1 MNKPVSKINSIIT
14 KQYLEKQLENQYFE
28 RKGLGE
34 KDTKPTKIA
43 EELIGMLNADGGV
56 LAFGISDKGEIQDL
70 NTIADKLD
78 EYRKLVFDFIIPPC
92 NIVLEEVFI
101 DGKLIFLFHVEQDV
115 ERIYCRKY
123 NEKFFLRIA
132 NSNKELNQKS
142 R

>member
-56 LAFGISDKGEIQDL
+56 LAFGIR
-70 NTIADKLD
+70 NTRSQH
-78 EYRKLVFDFIIPPC
+78 Y
-92 NIVLEEVFI
+92 
-101 DGKLIFLFHVEQDV
+101 
-115 ERIYCRKY
+115 
-123 NEKFFLRIA
+123 
-132 NSNKELNQKS
+132 S
-142 R
+142 